1 VNRTKGGREVI
12 RTATNVPGRK
22 TIVTAA
28 MVFMEEL
35 SRLPS
40 RATKCEFLWFCCE
53 IRLAT
58 YIMTQISGAVPKT
71 SRMWVEFDHGPG
83 SSGWHYVPGG
93 QRHGL
98 KSEWQTS

>member
-1 VNRTKGGREVI
+1 MTGTFVRDILALGGGVMQRGCCVNRTKGRRDFI

-28 MVFMEEL
+28 IVFIEEL

-58 YIMTQISGAVPKT
+58 
-71 SRMWVEFDHGPG
+71 
-83 SSGWHYVPGG
+83 
-93 QRHGL
+93 
-98 KSEWQTS
+98 